1 MNRSEII
8 EEYVNEKMDKLEGN
22 KKEEFEGCRWC
33 LEFLLD
39 VWAICAILK
48 ILFFM

>member
-8 EEYVNEKMDKLEGN
+8 EDYVNEKMDKLEGN
-22 KKEEFEGCRWC
+22 KKEEMKGCRWC
-33 LEFLLD
+33 LEFIIDIL
-39 VWAICAILK
+39 VICAVAK